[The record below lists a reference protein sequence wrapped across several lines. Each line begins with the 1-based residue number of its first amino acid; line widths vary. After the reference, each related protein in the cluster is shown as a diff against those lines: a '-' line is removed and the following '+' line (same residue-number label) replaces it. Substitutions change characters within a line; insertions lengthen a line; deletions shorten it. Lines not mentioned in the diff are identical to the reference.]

1 MTYKDRAKLYSDI
14 HSRLKAIG
22 FERETQ
28 TSKAYAYNAVLEQA
42 QRVAL
47 HAEWTASKL
56 VNLLPEKEFNMPY
69 EPSLLISA
77 VIMANHNTNELQV
90 AFEAI
95 CGVRDRLVNDV
106 FSLER
111 DYNEQLAYREM
122 AA

>member
-42 QRVAL
+42 QRLAL
-47 HAEWTASKL
+47 QAEWTASRL
-56 VNLLPEKEFNMPY
+56 INLLPEKEYNMPY
-69 EPSLLISA
+69 EASLLISA
-77 VIMANHNTNELQV
+77 VIMANHNTNELHV
-90 AFEAI
+90 AFDAI
-95 CGVRDRLVNDV
+95 CDVRNRLANDV

-111 DYNEQLAYREM
+111 DYNEQSEYRKK